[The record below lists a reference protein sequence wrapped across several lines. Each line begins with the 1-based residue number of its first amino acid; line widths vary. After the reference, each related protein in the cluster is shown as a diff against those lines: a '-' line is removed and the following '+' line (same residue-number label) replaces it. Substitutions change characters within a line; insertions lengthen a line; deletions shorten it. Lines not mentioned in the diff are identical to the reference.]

1 MNFRKSKKIIYM
13 EIWIYVHKCA
23 IFNIIFLYKFREN
36 VIDIFRVHL

>member
-23 IFNIIFLYKFREN
+23 IFNIFLYKFREN